1 MESKTQQHLD
11 GAYTKIALLPYSA
24 SPGFF
29 SKHAWSKRSFKR
41 LRGQIKQVTAN
52 TRPKFFTVFSM
63 CKSLS
68 NTAAA

>member
-29 SKHAWSKRSFKR
+29 SKHALSKCSFKR
-41 LRGQIKQVTAN
+41 RGQIKQVTAN